1 MCYYDI
7 YKTCVNARRKGR
19 RHMIDVKEIKAQLKR
34 AGMTQTDLA
43 RSVGVDPSTL
53 NRKINNAEGE
63 TLTVKEAARIAETL
77 KIPRDMLTNIFFASQ
92 LAETQATA

>member
-1 MCYYDI
+1 
-7 YKTCVNARRKGR
+7 
-19 RHMIDVKEIKAQLKR
+19 
-34 AGMTQTDLA
+34 
-43 RSVGVDPSTL
+43 L